1 MNRNQ
6 LCWDRILLVSILFT
20 FFFSTISVYA
30 EPKNDPQV
38 TVITRPEWV
47 SGDLAVY
54 IHQFPIDG
62 AELQQ
67 ETITIMVSVWN
78 ADEKHPVFIYLDGD
92 EAARVEDEGYF
103 RYEWELRGSHQ
114 ITIRDEYRLFRT
126 AGFNIKAPPPSPIT
140 IPLTEFNQKL
150 EKQFS
155 QIFTF
160 ACTAAI
166 MGVPTGVWL
175 KKKTKIMS
183 EWALVPCVTLAGLG
197 FRYLPDLYMF
207 VPLAAVTAATYIF
220 TRGYASRQVVL
231 IASEGIID
239 FRDYTL
245 DDDGYIVQDIGP
257 RYWREGFIKRKK
269 MNLVENKYPIDFRY
283 MGATVRCVTVAGSEY
298 IQETMDE
305 VTVTCSP
312 ELAHALSKK
321 DVIERLE
328 SQVAKTNFKLIFME
342 RALSSIISE
351 AVLEME
357 RIVEDLKLDRLTSV
371 TEAQLMVEEASDKM
385 SSALQDQL
393 SKVEEAPV
401 HE

>member
-1 MNRNQ
+1 MTRNQ
-6 LCWDRILLVSILFT
+6 PKLGRLFLVSLLIT
-20 FFFSTISVYA
+20 FFFSTVSGYA
-30 EPKNDPQV
+30 EPTNELQV

-47 SGDLAVY
+47 SGELAVY
-54 IHQFPIDG
+54 IHQFPLDG

-67 ETITIMVSVWN
+67 DTVSIRVSVWN
-78 ADEKHPVFIYLDGD
+78 ADERHPVLIYLDGD
-92 EAARVEDEGYF
+92 EAARIEKEGYF
-103 RYEWELRGSHQ
+103 LYEWELRGSHQ
-114 ITIRDEYRLFRT
+114 VTIRDEYRLFRT
-126 AGFNIKAPPPSPIT
+126 SIFNIKAPPPSPIT
-140 IPLTEFNQKL
+140 IPITEFNQKL

-155 QIFTF
+155 QVFTL
-160 ACTAAI
+160 ACTAAVL
-166 MGVPTGVWL
+166 GVPTGVWL

-183 EWALVPCVTLAGLG
+183 EWALVPCAAFAGLG

-207 VPLAAVTAATYIF
+207 VPLAAVTAVTYIF

-231 IASEGIID
+231 IASEGMID

-269 MNLVENKYPIDFRY
+269 MSLVDNKYPIDFRY
-283 MGATVRCVTVAGSEY
+283 MGATVRCVTVAGSEH
-298 IQETMDE
+298 IRETIDE
-305 VTVTCSP
+305 ITVTCSP

-321 DVIERLE
+321 NVIEQLE
-328 SQVAKTNFKLIFME
+328 SKVAKTNFKLIFME

-357 RIVEDLKLDRLTSV
+357 RVVEDLKLDRLTSV
-371 TEAQLMVEEASDKM
+371 TEAQLMVEEASEKM
-385 SSALQDQL
+385 SSALRDQL
-393 SKVEEAPV
+393 SKGEASV